1 MKLIYLILALITPV
15 AASAANEVALSS
27 EVFVERTKQDAAG
40 KPQTVREKPE
50 VVTPGD
56 KLVFVL
62 RYSNGGAQPASDFTV
77 TNPIPAAVAYTA
89 AEGAGSTVSVDGGK
103 TWGQLGSLKVAL
115 PDGTSRAAL
124 ASDVTHVRW
133 RFAQPIPAK
142 SGGEVSFRGV
152 VR

>member
-1 MKLIYLILALITPV
+1 MKLIYLMLALITP
-15 AASAANEVALSS
+15 APAAANEVTLSS
-27 EVFVERTKQDAAG
+27 EVFVERTKADAEG
-40 KPQTVREKPE
+40 KTRTVREKPE

-62 RYSNGGAQPASDFTV
+62 SYSNGGAQPAAEFTV
-77 TNPIPAAVAYTA
+77 TNPIPQAVAYSA
-89 AEGAGSTVSVDGGK
+89 AEGTGSAVSVDGGR
-103 TWGQLGSLKVAL
+103 TWGQLAALKVAL

-124 ASDVTHVRW
+124 PADVTHVRW